1 MQNVC
6 HIIETR
12 ASVRALRA
20 ADPAR
25 SMLKPTGPGPVFTH
39 KLLILMTSALVF
51 RIGPHG
57 TLPLEI
63 DLETLGIE
71 VLALEEDCS
80 KLVRGVVRHAPDVVI
95 GEVSAPAD
103 ALFKAMQALADTAP
117 CPVIVFTTD
126 SDAGHIEQAL
136 AAGIHAYV
144 VNGYGAQRLRP
155 LIHLA
160 QARFRREQAL
170 QEQLRDVSQR
180 FEDRKMVERA
190 KGILMRARQV
200 SDDDAFQILRTASMH
215 SNQRL
220 GQVSQHIIQSAH
232 FAEGV
237 NRAGQLRMLSQR
249 LVKLYLLRLAEV
261 QARQQQVLLD
271 DSIQRVDANIAL
283 LGKTLSAPTFGD
295 LLAQV
300 EATWQRLKPALK
312 GKPAAAQV
320 AQVDELAERLLQE
333 AERLTASLESA
344 GSAPPLKLLNIA
356 GRQRMLSQRFAK
368 CALMELLK
376 ASARAPGGDAAMIA
390 AQRDF
395 ESGLALLNGLP
406 LSTPEI
412 RRTLDAAAREWE
424 QVLAGAGHIQR
435 PAGRDRLLRLEG
447 LATASES
454 LLEAFEQLSA
464 EYERSMQ
471 MLMG

>member
-6 HIIETR
+6 HIIETPSQACPGR
-12 ASVRALRA
+12 TAI
-20 ADPAR
+20 PAR
-25 SMLKPTGPGPVFTH
+25 GVLQHTVRSPVFSH
-39 KLLILMTSALVF
+39 KPLILMTSALVF
-51 RIGPHG
+51 HSGSQAA
-57 TLPLEI
+57 LPLAA
-63 DLETLGIE
+63 DLQAIGIE
-71 VLALEEDCS
+71 VLAQEDDCS
-80 KLVRGVVRHAPDVVI
+80 KLVQGVVRHAPDLVI
-95 GEVSAPAD
+95 GEVSAPGD
-103 ALFKAMQALADTAP
+103 VLFKATQALVDTAP
-117 CPVIVFTTD
+117 CPVIVFTND

-136 AAGIHAYV
+136 GAGIHAYV
-144 VNGYGAQRLRP
+144 VQGYGAQRLRP

-160 QARFRREQAL
+160 QARFRHGQAL

-180 FEDRKMVERA
+180 FEERKAVERA
-190 KGILMRARQV
+190 KGILMRARQL

-220 GQVSQHIIQSAH
+220 GQVSQHIIQSAR

-261 QARQQQVLLD
+261 QTRAQESLLD

-320 AQVDELAERLLQE
+320 APVDELAERLLQE
-333 AERLTASLESA
+333 AERLTSGLESA
-344 GSAPPLKLLNIA
+344 GSAPPLKVLNMA

-368 CALMELLK
+368 CALMDLD
-376 ASARAPGGDAAMIA
+376 ATARTPVGEAAMTA

-395 ESGLALLNGLP
+395 EAGLAFLNGLP

-412 RRTLDAAAREWE
+412 RHTLDAAARAWE
-424 QVLAGAGHIQR
+424 QLVAGATHIRR

-447 LATASES
+447 LAAASES
-454 LLEAFEQLSA
+454 LLEGFEQLSA
-464 EYERSMQ
+464 HYERSMQ

>member
-6 HIIETR
+6 HIIETPSL
-12 ASVRALRA
+12 ACLGRA
-20 ADPAR
+20 AMPACGVLQTTGR
-25 SMLKPTGPGPVFTH
+25 SPVFSH

-51 RIGPHG
+51 HSGPPAA
-57 TLPLEI
+57 LPLAA
-63 DLETLGIE
+63 DLQAIGIE
-71 VLALEEDCS
+71 VLAQVDDCS
-80 KLVRGVVRHAPDVVI
+80 KLVQGVVRHAPDLVI
-95 GEVSAPAD
+95 GEVSAPGD
-103 ALFKAMQALADTAP
+103 VLFKATQALADTAP
-117 CPVIVFTTD
+117 CPVIVFTPD
-126 SDAGHIEQAL
+126 SDAGHIEQAMG
-136 AAGIHAYV
+136 AGIHAYV
-144 VNGYGAQRLRP
+144 VQGYGAQRLRP

-160 QARFRREQAL
+160 QARFRHGQAL

-180 FEDRKMVERA
+180 FEERKAVERA
-190 KGILMRARQV
+190 KGILMRARQL
-200 SDDDAFQILRTASMH
+200 SDDDAFQLLRTASMH

-220 GQVSQHIIQSAH
+220 GQVSQHIIQSAR

-261 QARQQQVLLD
+261 QTRAQEALLD

-320 AQVDELAERLLQE
+320 APVDELAERLLQE
-333 AERLTASLESA
+333 AERLTSGLESA
-344 GSAPPLKLLNIA
+344 GSAPPLKVLNIA

-368 CALMELLK
+368 CALLELLQPD
-376 ASARAPGGDAAMIA
+376 RDAPTGEAAMTA
-390 AQRDF
+390 AQREF

-412 RRTLDAAAREWE
+412 RHTLDAAAREWE
-424 QVLAGAGHIQR
+424 QLVAGAVHIQR

-447 LATASES
+447 LAAASES
-454 LLEAFEQLSA
+454 LLEGFEQLSA
-464 EYERSMQ
+464 HYERSMQ

>member
-1 MQNVC
+1 MGQ
-6 HIIETR
+6 R
-12 ASVRALRA
+12 
-20 ADPAR
+20 
-25 SMLKPTGPGPVFTH
+25 PVFPH

-51 RIGPHG
+51 HSGAHAA
-57 TLPLEI
+57 LPLAA
-63 DLETLGIE
+63 DLQAIGIE
-71 VLALEEDCS
+71 VLAQEHDCS
-80 KLVRGVVRHAPDVVI
+80 KLVQGVVRHAPDLVI
-95 GEVSAPAD
+95 GEVAAPD
-103 ALFKAMQALADTAP
+103 HVLFKITQALAETAP
-117 CPVIVFTTD
+117 CPVIVFTND
-126 SDAGHIEQAL
+126 SDAGHIEQAVT
-136 AAGIHAYV
+136 AGIHAYV
-144 VNGYGAQRLRP
+144 VQGYGAQRLRP

-160 QARFRREQAL
+160 QARFRHGQAL

-180 FEDRKMVERA
+180 FEERKAVERA
-190 KGILMRARQV
+190 KGILMRARQL

-220 GQVSQHIIQSAH
+220 GQVSQHIIQSAR

-261 QARQQQVLLD
+261 QTRAQEALLD

-300 EATWQRLKPALK
+300 EATWQGLKPALK

-320 AQVDELAERLLQE
+320 APVDELAERLLQE
-333 AERLTASLESA
+333 AERLTAGLESA
-344 GSAPPLKLLNIA
+344 GSAPPLKVLNIA

-368 CALMELLK
+368 CALLELLQPD
-376 ASARAPGGDAAMIA
+376 RDAPAGEAAMTA
-390 AQRDF
+390 AQREF
-395 ESGLALLNGLP
+395 EAGLALLNGLP

-412 RRTLDAAAREWE
+412 RHTLDAAAREWE
-424 QVLAGAGHIQR
+424 QLVAGAVHIQR

-447 LATASES
+447 LAAASEG
-454 LLEAFEQLSA
+454 LLEGFEQLSA
-464 EYERSMQ
+464 HYERSMQ

>member
-1 MQNVC
+1 
-6 HIIETR
+6 
-12 ASVRALRA
+12 
-20 ADPAR
+20 
-25 SMLKPTGPGPVFTH
+25 
-39 KLLILMTSALVF
+39 MTSALVF
-51 RIGPHG
+51 RSGPHT
-57 TLPLEI
+57 TLPLAL
-63 DLETLGIE
+63 DLQAMGIE
-71 VLALEEDCS
+71 VLAQEDGCS
-80 KLVRGVVRHAPDVVI
+80 KLVQGVVRHAPDLVI
-95 GEVSAPAD
+95 GEVSASAD
-103 ALFKAMQALADTAP
+103 ALFKATQALADTAP

-126 SDAGHIEQAL
+126 SDAGHIERAM

-180 FEDRKMVERA
+180 FEDRKAVERA

-261 QARQQQVLLD
+261 QTRQQQALLD
-271 DSIQRVDANIAL
+271 DSILRIDANIAL

-300 EATWQRLKPALK
+300 EGTWQRLKPSLK

-320 AQVDELAERLLQE
+320 LPVDELAERLLHD
-333 AERLTASLESA
+333 ADRLTASLESA

-368 CALMELLK
+368 CALMELLE
-376 ASARAPGGDAAMIA
+376 SGARARGSDAVMVG
-390 AQRDF
+390 AQREF
-395 ESGLALLNGLP
+395 ESGLALLNSLP

-412 RRTLDAAAREWE
+412 RRTLDTAALEWDK
-424 QVLAGAGHIQR
+424 VLAGAAHIQR

-447 LATASES
+447 LAAASES

>member
-1 MQNVC
+1 
-6 HIIETR
+6 
-12 ASVRALRA
+12 
-20 ADPAR
+20 
-25 SMLKPTGPGPVFTH
+25 
-39 KLLILMTSALVF
+39 MTSALVF
-51 RIGPHG
+51 RSGPQAN
-57 TLPLEI
+57 LPLAL
-63 DLETLGIE
+63 DLEAMGID
-71 VLALEEDCS
+71 VIAQEEGCS
-80 KLVRGVVRHAPDVVI
+80 KLVQGVVRHAPDVVI
-95 GEVSAPAD
+95 GEVSASAD
-103 ALFKAMQALADTAP
+103 ALFKATQTLADTAP

-126 SDAGHIEQAL
+126 SDAGHIEQAV
-136 AAGIHAYV
+136 ACGVHAYV
-144 VNGYGAQRLRP
+144 VNGYAAHRLRA
-155 LIHLA
+155 LVHLA

-249 LVKLYLLRLAEV
+249 LVKLHLLRLAEV
-261 QARQQQVLLD
+261 QPRQQQALLD

-300 EATWQRLKPALK
+300 EATWQRLKPTLK
-312 GKPAAAQV
+312 GKPAAGQV

-344 GSAPPLKLLNIA
+344 GSAPPLKLLNTA
-356 GRQRMLSQRFAK
+356 GRQRMLCQRFAK
-368 CALMELLK
+368 CALMHLMKDGE
-376 ASARAPGGDAAMIA
+376 RAPANDAALVG

-395 ESGLALLNGLP
+395 ESGLAMLNGLP
-406 LSTPEI
+406 LSTPQL
-412 RRTLDAAAREWE
+412 RRTVVGAAQDWVV
-424 QVLAGAGHIQR
+424 VLAGAAHIQR

-447 LATASES
+447 LAVASES
-454 LLEAFEQLSA
+454 LLQAFEQLSA